1 MRNTSTFFRFVIQLK
16 IYAAICCLMLFG
28 LLSGQTQTVT
38 FTTAGLGS
46 WVVPVGV
53 TSITVEA
60 WGAGGGGQRSNGN
73 PSAGGGGSGGGFVKA
88 TRTVIPG
95 STINFF
101 VGSGGSGDP
110 TSSGIQ
116 NGEAS
121 WFVANNVIYAVG
133 GRGAG
138 SAVTSGNTWG
148 TGTNALTS
156 GNLGGNVTSTYGGN
170 GGNAG
175 NNYSGGGGSSAGDVN
190 GNNGSG
196 STAGAAPV
204 NGYAGASGRD
214 TNGDGANG
222 GVGAGGSGGRAGN
235 FFNRLGGSGGNGQ
248 IKITYTGYCVP
259 PASTNGCD
267 GDNISS
273 VYLGDLSDTG
283 LSCTPQYA
291 TREHV
296 QNAVPNLFQ
305 NSTMPMSVGV
315 GNGGTEHVG
324 VWIDFNQNGVFESTE
339 YTPLGS
345 GNNTIINGNINIPA
359 DATLGI
365 TYMRV
370 RSRYNAA
377 PGGANACVAFG
388 YGTTRDYKVNITG
401 IPPATLDYTD
411 GFENSPHLWTLIN
424 GTQTNKWFVGT
435 AVNNGGIRSL
445 YVSNNTSGN
454 NNNYSTTAS
463 VVHAYRD
470 IAIPS
475 GVSQVSIYY
484 DWRARGNPND
494 YFNVWLVP
502 QSFTPTAG
510 TGITVGG
517 GRILLN
523 NNKYYGAAN
532 PPFITEL
539 NDNVNVSSF
548 AGQNMRLVFEWINTN
563 ATVNNTAVAIDN
575 IQVQIPCS
583 GTPTGGTSSIT
594 PGTGAPSSN
603 FNVSVTGSSTASGLS
618 YQWQVAESAIG
629 PWTDIAGAT
638 SVGTTT
644 LTAVPLASTTRYY
657 RRKITCMNGGGVAY
671 SSTVSF
677 TTTGT
682 TYNNGTTQSPAAL
695 YISNL
700 SIVGTM
706 MDPPANNNT
715 GAGTNGYSN
724 FTTLPQIAQQAQGE
738 GVNVI
743 ANVGGNVLGRG
754 RWKAWVDWNGN
765 GIFDSSEQVYSTG
778 GFVGATANFGF
789 VVPANQEP
797 GNYRMRIRVNNG
809 LSRTC
814 IPFLGC
820 FPWSENY
827 GYDFGPNDN
836 FTNTS
841 TEEYYGETEDYLIKV
856 VANCISKIATV
867 TSASECGVTGGR
879 QVTLSASST
888 TSVTEFRWYDA
899 VVGGNLVATTYPD
912 GSGMSTTFLTN
923 PLSATTTFYVTAY
936 NGNCESTFRTAV
948 KAEIKP
954 TPEIS
959 FTPSTM
965 EICGGTT
972 VIAVSATG
980 SKEIVHLVNENFEGG
995 ALGVFTLVQAS
1006 AMDSNTTAV
1015 KNNTKFQN
1023 RVSVFPPA
1031 GNVWFPAISSGFG
1044 ANKFVLAT
1052 SDSNPAPS
1060 SPVQSAIALTKSVST
1075 IGLDNL
1081 TLKLRMFYSRYWQDN
1096 YNPTTPTSQEE
1107 YVVIEVSTN
1116 GGTTYNNQIVKLIT
1130 NQGLGSNFK
1139 TLTYDLSAFIGQ
1151 ANLKFRI
1158 RHYSWAGTGF
1168 LPDGVA
1174 VDDIELFGE
1183 KPLQPSFV
1191 WTPSNPIGVYT
1202 DAAGSTEYTGGPIS
1216 TIYFKPSDEQIRT
1229 YENWNVSATANLS
1242 NSCSAVGSITIVN
1255 NTKIWDTNAT
1265 NWFTSNWLPNGNGA
1279 STANKC
1285 VVVKTPVTINANE
1298 HALAKNIKIE
1308 TASGATGQLTVNG
1321 TGSLTVTDA
1330 IVNTGAPRGVIVK
1343 SDGNLLQINPD
1354 PNINS
1359 TSIAVRRLHALTT
1372 PAANG
1377 TRKEYNFLSSP
1388 VAGQS
1393 MNEIFGGAG
1402 NVAFVTKLNEANNSF
1417 VNAAAGDY
1425 QIKGKGFAVKEPKS
1439 YTAEAGLTNNE
1450 AEYRGIPNNGN
1461 ITVDLD
1467 WSAPSKGYNVVGNPY
1482 PSNVDIIELYANS
1495 TQSLIDPTFRFWDN
1509 TVNHIYVQMGGSYQ
1523 GYSYALFNALTDTD
1537 GYGIAAPGRGGLDEH
1552 GNPYPAGTKVPNR
1565 VIKVSQAFM
1574 VRALGSGAKLN
1585 FSNTQRKTSYTGTVF
1600 YGKQSTKDRYRLQ
1613 LVKDDGFTIQ
1623 NGIAYFAAGNYG
1635 FGRED
1640 TRIPNS
1646 QASDAL
1652 FSYADDA
1659 KVVINGRAAFNN
1671 DDVVTLGLRH
1681 FVAGTYKIEAVD
1693 LEGVFANGQ
1702 SIYLKDKVLGILTD
1716 LAQGP
1721 YSFTSNAGE
1730 FTNRFEVVYKP
1741 QVILATADSQG
1752 NGAVNVY
1759 SDAGDFVVKSSAKI
1773 IDAVEIYDASGRM
1786 ILTQD
1791 RILNKEFRFSANR
1804 LVDGMYVIKV
1814 RMTDGEILS
1823 KKIRR

>member
-16 IYAAICCLMLFG
+16 IHAAICCLMLFG
-28 LLSGQTQTVT
+28 LLSGQTQTVILN
-38 FTTAGLGS
+38 TAGNGA
-46 WVVPVGV
+46 WTVPVGV
-53 TSITVEA
+53 TSITVEV
-60 WGAGGGGQRSNGN
+60 WGAGGGGGGSSVNNSRGS
-73 PSAGGGGSGGGFVKA
+73 GGGSGGYS
-88 TRTVIPG
+88 TRIFTVTAG
-95 STINFF
+95 SNINYTIGNA
-101 VGSGGSGDP
+101 GAAGGSG
-110 TSSGIQ
+110 
-116 NGEAS
+116 
-121 WFVANNVIYAVG
+121 NNAVG
-133 GRGAG
+133 GTGEATTILGLTANGGTGGARNNGTPGTGG
-138 SAVTSGNTWG
+138 SATGGTTNTTGNPG
-148 TGTNALTS
+148 IQ
-156 GNLGGNVTSTYGGN
+156 GNDGGN
-170 GGNAG
+170 GGNAP
-175 NNYSGGGGSSAGDVN
+175 GGGGTGGTGSNN
-190 GNNGSG
+190 GNGGNGNSPGGGGGGGEYGNGS
-196 STAGAAPV
+196 
-204 NGYAGASGRD
+204 N
-214 TNGDGANG
+214 
-222 GVGAGGSGGRAGN
+222 
-235 FFNRLGGSGGNGQ
+235 NRNGGSGGNGQ

-259 PASTNGCD
+259 PANTQGCN

-273 VYLGDLSDTG
+273 VALGNLSDAGAG
-283 LSCTPQYA
+283 LTCTPQYA
-291 TREHV
+291 TRENV

-315 GNGGTEHVG
+315 GNGGTEYVG

-339 YTPLGS
+339 YTLLGS
-345 GNNTIINGNINIPA
+345 ENNNIINGNINIPA

-370 RSRYNAA
+370 RSRYDAA

-435 AVNNGGIRSL
+435 SVNNGGTRSL
-445 YVSNNTSGN
+445 YVSSNASGG
-454 NNNYSTTAS
+454 NNNYSTGAS

-484 DWRARGNPND
+484 DWRARGNPNG

-548 AGQNMRLVFEWINTN
+548 AGQNMRLVFEWININ
-563 ATVNNTAVAIDN
+563 ATVNNTAAAIDN
-575 IQVQIPCS
+575 VQVKIPCS
-583 GTPTGGTSSIT
+583 GSPTAGTLAALSPATGMPSSVFNATVTGGSSPI
-594 PGTGAPSSN
+594 PGI
-603 FNVSVTGSSTASGLS
+603 S
-618 YQWQVAESAIG
+618 YQWQVSADNG
-629 PWTDIAGAT
+629 STWTDISGAT
-638 SVGTTT
+638 GANAS
-644 LTAVPLASTTRYY
+644 LTAVPLPSTTRWY
-657 RRKITCMNGGGVAY
+657 RRKTTCANSGLVAY
-671 SSTVSF
+671 TNVRTF
-677 TTTGT
+677 TTTSV
-682 TYNNGTTQSPAAL
+682 TYCNPTSQTPSGY
-695 YISNL
+695 YINSVAF
-700 SIVGTM
+700 IGTM
-706 MDPPANNNT
+706 ADPPVNPS
-715 GAGTNGYSN
+715 GAGTNGYSD
-724 FTTLPQIAQQAQGE
+724 FTNLSSIARQAQGE
-738 GVNVI
+738 GINVS
-743 ANVGGNVLGRG
+743 ATARGTVALG
-754 RWKAWVDWNGN
+754 RWKAWVDWNGD
-765 GIFDSSEQVYSTG
+765 GDFEDSDELVYDTPSPITQSTL
-778 GFVGATANFGF
+778 NFGF
-789 VVPANQEP
+789 IVPPNQIP
-797 GNYRMRIRVNNG
+797 GNYKVRIRVN
-809 LSRTC
+809 S
-814 IPFLGC
+814 
-820 FPWSENY
+820 SSSQSSS
-827 GYDFGPNDN
+827 DFNSCTN
-836 FTNTS
+836 FNS
-841 TEEYYGETEDYLIKV
+841 PYPYGETEDYLIQV
-856 VANCISKIATV
+856 IANCSSKI
-867 TSASECGVTGGR
+867 TSVIAGSECNTPGGKT
-879 QVTLSASST
+879 VVLSATSSEP
-888 TSVTEFRWYDA
+888 VTEFRWYDSPTGWDYE
-899 VVGGNLVATTYPD
+899 VSYPD
-912 GSGMSTTFLTN
+912 GSGSSTTFITEN
-923 PLSATTTFYVTAY
+923 LSATKIYYVTAFKV
-936 NGNCESTFRTAV
+936 GGCESTFRIPVT
-948 KAEIKP
+948 AEIKP

-959 FTPSTM
+959 FTPSTL
-965 EICGGTT
+965 EFCGDAS
-972 VIAVSATG
+972 VVAVSATG
-980 SKEIVHLVNENFEGG
+980 SNQIKHLIPKQTFESGG
-995 ALGVFTLVQAS
+995 APSAEVLGSAYFNNVIVTGGATGNQTNTNTNWVNRTSVWNPKTL
-1006 AMDSNTTAV
+1006 SNIYLT
-1015 KNNTKFQN
+1015 
-1023 RVSVFPPA
+1023 
-1031 GNVWFPAISSGFG
+1031 WYPAISSGFG
-1044 ANKFVLAT
+1044 SNKFVMAS
-1052 SDSNPAPS
+1052 SDVGSQVRTNKAL
-1060 SPVQSAIALTKSVST
+1060 QSISVDSRGLT
-1075 IGLDNL
+1075 NL
-1081 TLKLRMFYSRYWQDN
+1081 TLKFRMFFSRYRKDGIDKN
-1096 YNPTTPTSQEE
+1096 DE
-1107 YVVIEVSTN
+1107 YVAIEYSVNNGTWTVIDQITEDVGN
-1116 GGTTYNNQIVKLIT
+1116 G
-1130 NQGLGSNFK
+1130 
-1139 TLTYDLSAFIGQ
+1139 SAFVEKSY
-1151 ANLKFRI
+1151 NLNSFVGNQDLRVRI
-1158 RHYSWAGTGF
+1158 RYYAASWS
-1168 LPDGVA
+1168 DGVA
-1174 VDDIELFGE
+1174 IDDVELYGE
-1183 KPLQPSFV
+1183 EPLQPSFV
-1191 WTPSNPIGVYT
+1191 WSQSNPIGVYT

-1255 NTKIWDTNAT
+1255 NTKIWDTTAT

-1285 VVVKTPVTINANE
+1285 VVVRTPVTINANA

-1308 TASGATGQLTVNG
+1308 TASGATGQLTING
-1321 TGSLTVTDA
+1321 NGSLTVTDA
-1330 IVNTGAPRGVIVK
+1330 IVNTGVPRGIIVK
-1343 SDGNLLQINPD
+1343 SDANLVQINPD

-1377 TRKEYNFLSSP
+1377 TRNEYNFLSSP
-1388 VAGQS
+1388 VAGQN
-1393 MNEIFGGAG
+1393 MKQIFGDNTA
-1402 NVAFVTKLNEANNSF
+1402 NVAYVTKLNESSNSF
-1417 VNAAAGDY
+1417 VNAATTDY
-1425 QIKGKGFAVKEPKS
+1425 AIKGKGFAVKEPKV
-1439 YTAEAGLTNNE
+1439 YTAELGLTNAE
-1450 AEYRGIPNNGN
+1450 AEYKGIPNNGN

-1537 GYGIAAPGRGGLDEH
+1537 GFGTAAPGRGGS
-1552 GNPYPAGTKVPNR
+1552 GPAGTKVPNR

-1741 QVILATADSQG
+1741 QVILTTADSQG

-1786 ILTQD
+1786 ILTQN
-1791 RILNKEFRFSANR
+1791 RIQSKEFRFSANR

>member
-1 MRNTSTFFRFVIQLK
+1 
-16 IYAAICCLMLFG
+16 MLFG
-28 LLSGQTQTVT
+28 LLSGQTQTVILN
-38 FTTAGLGS
+38 TAGNGN
-46 WVVPVGV
+46 WTVPPGV

-60 WGAGGGGQRSNGN
+60 WGAGGGGGGSNTNNSRG
-73 PSAGGGGSGGGFVKA
+73 SGGGSGGYS
-88 TRTVIPG
+88 TRIFTVTAG
-95 STINFF
+95 SNINYTIGNA
-101 VGSGGSGDP
+101 GAAGGSG
-110 TSSGIQ
+110 
-116 NGEAS
+116 
-121 WFVANNVIYAVG
+121 NNAVG
-133 GRGAG
+133 GTGEATTILGLNANGGTGGASNNGTPGTGG
-138 SAVTSGNTWG
+138 SATGGTTNTTGNPG
-148 TGTNALTS
+148 IQ
-156 GNLGGNVTSTYGGN
+156 GNITGN
-170 GGNAG
+170 GGNAP
-175 NNYSGGGGSSAGDVN
+175 GGGGTGGLGNTNGNGGNGNSPGGGGGGGEYGNN
-190 GNNGSG
+190 GNNR
-196 STAGAAPV
+196 
-204 NGYAGASGRD
+204 N
-214 TNGDGANG
+214 
-222 GVGAGGSGGRAGN
+222 
-235 FFNRLGGSGGNGQ
+235 GGSGGNGQ

-259 PASTNGCD
+259 PANTQGCD

-273 VYLGDLSDTG
+273 VALGNLSDTG
-283 LSCTPQYA
+283 LTCTPQYA
-291 TREHV
+291 SRENV

-315 GNGGTEHVG
+315 GDGGGTEYVG

-339 YTPLGS
+339 YTTLGS

-359 DATLGI
+359 DTTLGI

-435 AVNNGGIRSL
+435 FVNNGGTRSL
-445 YVSNNTSGN
+445 YVSNSTSGSGN
-454 NNNYSTTAS
+454 SYSNGAS
-463 VVHAYRD
+463 IVHAYRD

-484 DWRARGNPND
+484 DWRARGNAND

-789 VVPANQEP
+789 VIPANQEP

-809 LSRTC
+809 LSFR
-814 IPFLGC
+814 IIGSWPYYE
-820 FPWSENY
+820 WYENF

-836 FTNTS
+836 FTNS
-841 TEEYYGETEDYLIKV
+841 TFVEYYGETEDYLIKV

-995 ALGVFTLVQAS
+995 ALGVFTLVQTS

-1060 SPVQSAIALTKSVST
+1060 SPVQSAIALTNSVST

-1202 DAAGSTEYTGGPIS
+1202 DAAGTNPYTSGTPIS
-1216 TIYFKPSDEQIRT
+1216 TVYFKPTESQIET
-1229 YENWNVSATANLS
+1229 YASWNVTATASLT
-1242 NSCSAVGSITIVN
+1242 NSCNAMGSFTIVN
-1255 NTKIWDTNAT
+1255 NTKIWNTTAT
-1265 NWFTSNWLPNGNGA
+1265 DWFTNNWLPNGNGA

-1285 VVVKTPVTINANE
+1285 VVVKTPVTINTNA

-1308 TASGATGQLTVNG
+1308 TASGATGQLTINAN
-1321 TGSLTVTDA
+1321 GSLTVTDT
-1330 IVNTGAPRGVIVK
+1330 IVNTGAPRGIIVK
-1343 SDGNLLQINPD
+1343 SDANLVQINPD

-1388 VAGQS
+1388 VAGQN

-1417 VNAAAGDY
+1417 VNAVAGDY

-1482 PSNVDIIELYANS
+1482 PSNVDITELYANS

-1537 GYGIAAPGRGGLDEH
+1537 GYGTAAPGRGGLDEH

-1671 DDVVTLGLRH
+1671 DDVITLGLRH

-1786 ILTQD
+1786 ILTQN
-1791 RILNKEFRFSANR
+1791 RIQSKEFRFSANR

-1814 RMTDGEILS
+1814 KMTDGEILR

>member
-370 RSRYNAA
+370 RSRYSAA
-377 PGGANACVAFG
+377 PGGANACAEFG

-484 DWRARGNPND
+484 DWRARGNPNG

-548 AGQNMRLVFEWINTN
+548 AGQNMRLVFEWININ
-563 ATVNNTAVAIDN
+563 ATVNNTAAAIDN
-575 IQVQIPCS
+575 VQVKIPCS
-583 GTPTGGTSSIT
+583 GSPTAGTLAALSPATGMPSSVFNATVTGGSSPI
-594 PGTGAPSSN
+594 PGI
-603 FNVSVTGSSTASGLS
+603 S
-618 YQWQVAESAIG
+618 YQWQVSADNG
-629 PWTDIAGAT
+629 STWTDISGAT
-638 SVGTTT
+638 GANAS
-644 LTAVPLASTTRYY
+644 LTAVPLPSTTRWY
-657 RRKITCMNGGGVAY
+657 RRKTTCANSGLVAY
-671 SSTVSF
+671 TNVRTF
-677 TTTGT
+677 TTTSVTYCNPTSQTPSGYYINSVAFIGT
-682 TYNNGTTQSPAAL
+682 MADPPVNPSGAGASGYSDFT
-695 YISNL
+695 NL
-700 SIVGTM
+700 S
-706 MDPPANNNT
+706 
-715 GAGTNGYSN
+715 S
-724 FTTLPQIAQQAQGE
+724 IARQAQGE
-738 GVNVI
+738 GINVS
-743 ANVGGNVLGRG
+743 ATARGTVALG
-754 RWKAWVDWNGN
+754 RWKAWVDWNGD
-765 GIFDSSEQVYSTG
+765 GDFEDSDELVYDTPSPITQSTL
-778 GFVGATANFGF
+778 NFGF
-789 VVPANQEP
+789 IVPPNQIP
-797 GNYRMRIRVNNG
+797 GNYKVRIRVN
-809 LSRTC
+809 S
-814 IPFLGC
+814 
-820 FPWSENY
+820 SSSQSSS
-827 GYDFGPNDN
+827 DFNSCTN
-836 FTNTS
+836 FNS
-841 TEEYYGETEDYLIKV
+841 PYPYGETEDYLIQV
-856 VANCISKIATV
+856 IANCSSKI
-867 TSASECGVTGGR
+867 TSVIDGSECNTPGGKT
-879 QVTLSASST
+879 VVLSATSSEP
-888 TSVTEFRWYDA
+888 VTEFRWYDSPTGWDYE
-899 VVGGNLVATTYPD
+899 VSYPD
-912 GSGMSTTFLTN
+912 GSGSSTTFITEN
-923 PLSATTTFYVTAY
+923 LSATKIYYVTAFKV
-936 NGNCESTFRTAV
+936 GGCESTFRIPVTAV
-948 KAEIKP
+948 IKP

-959 FTPSTM
+959 FTPSTL
-965 EICGGTT
+965 EFCGDAS
-972 VIAVSATG
+972 VVAVSATG
-980 SKEIVHLVNENFEGG
+980 SNQIKHLIPKQTFESGG
-995 ALGVFTLVQAS
+995 APSAAVLGSAYFNNVIVNGGATGNQTNTNTNWVNRTSVWNPKTL
-1006 AMDSNTTAV
+1006 SNIYLT
-1015 KNNTKFQN
+1015 
-1023 RVSVFPPA
+1023 
-1031 GNVWFPAISSGFG
+1031 WYPAISSGFG
-1044 ANKFVLAT
+1044 SNKFVMAS
-1052 SDSNPAPS
+1052 SDVGSQVRTNKALQS
-1060 SPVQSAIALTKSVST
+1060 IPVDSRGLT
-1075 IGLDNL
+1075 NL
-1081 TLKLRMFYSRYWQDN
+1081 TLKFRMFFSRYRIDGIDKN
-1096 YNPTTPTSQEE
+1096 DE
-1107 YVVIEVSTN
+1107 YVAIEYSVNNGVWTVIDQITEDVGN
-1116 GGTTYNNQIVKLIT
+1116 G
-1130 NQGLGSNFK
+1130 
-1139 TLTYDLSAFIGQ
+1139 SAFVEKSY
-1151 ANLKFRI
+1151 NLNSFVGNQDLRVRI
-1158 RHYSWAGTGF
+1158 RYYAASWS
-1168 LPDGVA
+1168 DGVA
-1174 VDDIELFGE
+1174 IDDVELYGE
-1183 KPLQPSFV
+1183 EPLQPSFV
-1191 WTPSNPIGVYT
+1191 WSQSNPIGVYT

-1308 TASGATGQLTVNG
+1308 TASGATGQLTINAN
-1321 TGSLTVTDA
+1321 GSLTVTDT
-1330 IVNTGAPRGVIVK
+1330 IVNTGAPRGIIVK
-1343 SDGNLLQINPD
+1343 SDANLVQINPD

-1372 PAANG
+1372 PGANG

-1388 VAGQS
+1388 VAGQN

-1417 VNAAAGDY
+1417 VNAVAGDY

-1482 PSNVDIIELYANS
+1482 PSNVDIIDLYANS
-1495 TQSLIDPTFRFWDN
+1495 TQSSIDPTFRFWDN
-1509 TVNHIYVQMGGSYQ
+1509 TVNDIYVQMGGSYQ

-1537 GYGIAAPGRGGLDEH
+1537 GFGIAAPGRGGVDEH
-1552 GNPYPAGTKVPNR
+1552 GNPYPAGTKIPNR

-1671 DDVVTLGLRH
+1671 DDVITLGLRH
-1681 FVAGTYKIEAVD
+1681 FVGGTYKIEAVD

-1786 ILTQD
+1786 ILTQN
-1791 RILNKEFRFSANR
+1791 RIQSKEFRFSANR

-1814 RMTDGEILS
+1814 KMTDGEILS

>member
-16 IYAAICCLMLFG
+16 IHAAICCLMLFG
-28 LLSGQTQTVT
+28 LLSGQTQTVILN
-38 FTTAGLGS
+38 TAGNGT
-46 WVVPVGV
+46 WTVPPGV

-60 WGAGGGGQRSNGN
+60 WGGGGAGGGTSDN
-73 PSAGGGGSGGGFVKA
+73 SAKGGGGGAGGTYVSSVL
-88 TRTVIPG
+88 TVIPG
-95 STINFF
+95 QSISYSIGAGAT
-101 VGSGGSGDP
+101 GATSAGGSGNA
-110 TSSGIQ
+110 T
-116 NGEAS
+116 
-121 WFVANNVIYAVG
+121 WFRSNTELNAQG
-133 GRGAG
+133 GAG
-138 SAVTSGNTWG
+138 GGAPNNGNVNGG
-148 TGTNALTS
+148 TGSISTS
-156 GNLGGNVTSTYGGN
+156 VGTTRIAGVSGGHGSTTIAGNGGAGGN
-170 GGNAG
+170 GGGTGG
-175 NNYSGGGGSSAGDVN
+175 NSGGTGGNGNIGNTPGGGGGGAFVN
-190 GNNGSG
+190 NNS
-196 STAGAAPV
+196 
-204 NGYAGASGRD
+204 
-214 TNGDGANG
+214 
-222 GVGAGGSGGRAGN
+222 
-235 FFNRLGGSGGNGQ
+235 NRLGGSGGNGQ
-248 IKITYTGYCVP
+248 IKITYTGYCTP
-259 PASTNGCD
+259 IASSN
-267 GDNISS
+267 
-273 VYLGDLSDTG
+273 
-283 LSCTPQYA
+283 A
-291 TREHV
+291 TYI
-296 QNAVPNLFQ
+296 
-305 NSTMPMSVGV
+305 NSFSTA
-315 GNGGTEHVG
+315 GGTININKTNSSYSASPYGYQNFYETDALTINPGSAFTMTYTVPG
-324 VWIDFNQNGVFESTE
+324 SRQAPTAGVAVWIDWNKNNIFESGE
-339 YTPLGS
+339 LIYTRNNFSATNPVTSSPAYTIPLG
-345 GNNTIINGNINIPA
+345 T
-359 DATLGI
+359 
-365 TYMRV
+365 
-370 RSRYNAA
+370 
-377 PGGANACVAFG
+377 VAGSYVLRIAYDFYDG
-388 YGTTRDYKVNITG
+388 TPEPCGFTPNGTTTRGEAEDYKVI
-401 IPPATLDYTD
+401 IPP
-411 GFENSPHLWTLIN
+411 
-424 GTQTNKWFVGT
+424 
-435 AVNNGGIRSL
+435 
-445 YVSNNTSGN
+445 
-454 NNNYSTTAS
+454 
-463 VVHAYRD
+463 
-470 IAIPS
+470 
-475 GVSQVSIYY
+475 
-484 DWRARGNPND
+484 
-494 YFNVWLVP
+494 
-502 QSFTPTAG
+502 
-510 TGITVGG
+510 
-517 GRILLN
+517 
-523 NNKYYGAAN
+523 
-532 PPFITEL
+532 
-539 NDNVNVSSF
+539 
-548 AGQNMRLVFEWINTN
+548 
-563 ATVNNTAVAIDN
+563 
-575 IQVQIPCS
+575 PCS
-583 GTPTGGTSSIT
+583 GTPTGGTSSIS
-594 PGTGAPSSN
+594 PGTGAPSGN

-618 YQWQVAESAIG
+618 YQWQVAESATG

-856 VANCISKIATV
+856 VANCISKIATI
-867 TSASECGVTGGR
+867 TPASECGVTGGR

-899 VVGGNLVATTYPD
+899 VVGGNLIATTYPD
-912 GSGMSTTFLTN
+912 ESGMSTTFLTN

-959 FTPSTM
+959 FSPSTF
-965 EICGGTT
+965 EFCGDAS
-972 VIAVSATG
+972 VVAVSATG

-995 ALGVFTLVQAS
+995 ALGVFTLVQTS

-1060 SPVQSAIALTKSVST
+1060 SPVQSAIALTNSVST

-1202 DAAGSTEYTGGPIS
+1202 DAAGTNPYTSGTPIS
-1216 TIYFKPSDEQIRT
+1216 TVYFKPTESQIET
-1229 YENWNVSATANLS
+1229 YASWNVTATASLT
-1242 NSCSAVGSITIVN
+1242 NSCNAMGSFTIVN
-1255 NTKIWDTNAT
+1255 NTKIWNTTAT
-1265 NWFTSNWLPNGNGA
+1265 DWFTNNWLPNGNGA

-1285 VVVKTPVTINANE
+1285 VVVKTPVTINTNS

-1308 TASGATGQLTVNG
+1308 TASGATGQLTING
-1321 TGSLTVTDA
+1321 NGSLTVTDA
-1330 IVNTGAPRGVIVK
+1330 IVNMGVPRGIIVK
-1343 SDGNLLQINPD
+1343 SDANLVQINPD

-1377 TRKEYNFLSSP
+1377 TRNEYNFLSSP
-1388 VAGQS
+1388 VAGQN
-1393 MNEIFGGAG
+1393 MKQIFGDNSA
-1402 NVAFVTKLNEANNSF
+1402 NVAYVTKLNESSNSF
-1417 VNAAAGDY
+1417 VNAATTDY
-1425 QIKGKGFAVKEPKS
+1425 AIKGKGFAVKEPKV
-1439 YTAEAGLTNNE
+1439 YTAESGLTNAE
-1450 AEYRGIPNNGN
+1450 AEYKGIPNNGN

-1509 TVNHIYVQMGGSYQ
+1509 TVNDIYVQMGGSYQ

-1537 GYGIAAPGRGGLDEH
+1537 GYGTAAPGRGGLDEH

-1585 FSNTQRKTSYTGTVF
+1585 FNNTQRKTTNTSTVF
-1600 YGKQSTKDRYRLQ
+1600 YGKESNKDRYRLQ